1 MALKEMG
8 ARGFTAW
15 CWARGFVPLG
25 RTERNGACYLC
36 CDLVSRDRGVE
47 VGDCSFGMVTAVS
60 ITHELP

>member
-1 MALKEMG
+1 LCLGDELRE
-8 ARGFTAW
+8 RGHVT
-15 CWARGFVPLG
+15 V
-25 RTERNGACYLC
+25 C